1 MFVQHDEYLINT
13 SNINYIK
20 LNENA
25 LKVYVYFG
33 PTGEGTGGGMI
44 PLSCE
49 DEAEYEE
56 LVKNLTK

>member
-25 LKVYVYFG
+25 LRFMYTLV
-33 PTGEGTGGGMI
+33 
-44 PLSCE
+44 L
-49 DEAEYEE
+49 
-56 LVKNLTK
+56 LVKALELE